1 MTKLP
6 RNEYP
11 RPQLVRDAWLCLN
24 GEWEFEIDA
33 GESGE
38 ERGLIDAEKLSGTIT
53 VPFCP
58 ESKLSGIE
66 HKDFMRCVW
75 YAKNLSVPA
84 EWKGKRIL
92 LHFGAVDYVATVW
105 VNGKKAGM
113 HTGGY
118 TPFVFDITDM
128 LNFANDR
135 IVLSAFD
142 DVRSHNQPA
151 GKQSTRLASYDC
163 SYSRT
168 TGIWQTVWMEAVED
182 VHIGNLRM
190 TPDTAAC
197 AVTTECR
204 LTGDPENTALTV
216 RVTYDG
222 REVGFASAA
231 GITGNSVTLTIPL
244 SEKHLWEV
252 GIGNLYDVELTLTKN
267 GKTVDYATSYFGLRS
282 VSLVGRTFRLNGRV
296 VFGRWVLDQG
306 FYPGGIY
313 TAPTDEDLKNDI
325 LKSMELGFNGA
336 RLHQKIFEPRFLYWA
351 DRLGYLCWGE
361 HANGELSI
369 DTPEAI
375 AHFLPEW
382 LEAVERDY
390 NHPAIIGWCPF
401 NETWD
406 YRGKRQA
413 DCVLAQIFCVTKALD
428 ATRPVID
435 TSGNFHVVTDIYDV
449 HDYEQDPAKFAT
461 YYARIA
467 EGIVNEPCE
476 RISDRSIRGRQH
488 YDGKKPLFVS
498 EYGGILWTDK
508 QGGWGYGSGP
518 KTEQE
523 FLDRYKGLTDALL
536 DNEDVMGFC
545 YTQLFDVEQEQNG
558 LMTYEREF
566 KFDPALLH
574 AINTREAAIEKK
586 HRG

>member
-1 MTKLP
+1 MKQIP

-11 RPQLVRDAWLCLN
+11 RPQLVRDTWLCLN

-38 ERGLIDAEKLSGTIT
+38 ARGLPEAGQLAGSIT

-58 ESKLSGIE
+58 ESKLSGVE

-84 EWKGKRIL
+84 DWKGKRIL
-92 LHFGAVDYVATVW
+92 LHFGAVDYFSTVW
-105 VNGKKAGM
+105 VNGKKVGT

-118 TPFVFDITDM
+118 TPFEFDITDE

-135 IVLSAFD
+135 VVLSAFD

-151 GKQSTRLASYDC
+151 GKQSSRFASHGC
-163 SYSRT
+163 SYTRT
-168 TGIWQTVWMEAVED
+168 TGIWQTVWMEAVEN
-182 VHIGNLRM
+182 VHIGSLRM

-204 LTGDPENTALTV
+204 LAGDPDGTALTV
-216 RVTYDG
+216 RVTYAG
-222 REVGFASAA
+222 KEVGTATAT
-231 GITGNSVTLTIPL
+231 GITGNSVMLTVPL

-252 GIGNLYDVELTLTKN
+252 GVGNLYDVELTLTKN
-267 GKTVDYATSYFGLRS
+267 GKPVDRAASYFGLRS
-282 VSLVGRTFRLNGRV
+282 VSLVGRTFRLNGQV

-306 FYPGGIY
+306 FYPDGIY

-325 LKSMELGFNGA
+325 LNSMKLGFNGA
-336 RLHQKIFEPRFLYWA
+336 RLHEKIFEPRFLYWA

-361 HANGELSI
+361 HANWELNISE
-369 DTPEAI
+369 PGAI

-406 YRGKRQA
+406 FRGRRQE
-413 DCVLAQIFCVTKALD
+413 DSVLAQVWRVTKALD

-435 TSGNFHVVTDIYDV
+435 TSGNFHVETDIYDV
-449 HDYEQDPAKFAT
+449 HDYEQDPEKFAS
-461 YYARIA
+461 YYAQIS
-467 EGIVNEPCE
+467 EGIVNDQCG
-476 RISDRSIRGRQH
+476 RSSDRSRNGRQF
-488 YDGKKPLFVS
+488 YDGKMPVFVS
-498 EYGGILWTDK
+498 EYGGIRWTDK
-508 QGGWGYGSGP
+508 QDGWGYGAGP
-518 KTEQE
+518 ETEEE
-523 FLDRYKGLTDALL
+523 FLARYKGLTDALL
-536 DNEDVMGFC
+536 DNEDIMGFC

-558 LMTYEREF
+558 LMTYERKF
-566 KFDPALLH
+566 KFDPAILH
-574 AINTREAAIEKK
+574 AINSREAAIEKK
-586 HRG
+586 YRV

>member
-1 MTKLP
+1 MKQIP

-38 ERGLIDAEKLSGTIT
+38 ARGLVKAPKLAGTIT

-58 ESKLSGIE
+58 ESKLSGVE

-75 YAKNLSVPA
+75 YAKTLNIPA

-92 LHFGAVDYVATVW
+92 LHFGAVDYLATVW
-105 VNGKKAGM
+105 VNGKQVGT

-118 TPFVFDITDM
+118 TPFAFDITDC
-128 LNFANDR
+128 LNYENDR
-135 IVLSAFD
+135 VVLSAFD

-151 GKQSTRLASYDC
+151 GKQSSRFASYGC
-163 SYSRT
+163 SYTRT

-182 VHIGNLRM
+182 LHIGSLRM

-197 AVTTECR
+197 AVTVECR
-204 LTGDPENTALTV
+204 LAGDPAGAALAV

-222 REVGFASAA
+222 KEVGTASAA
-231 GITGNSVTLTIPL
+231 GITGNSVTVTVPL

-252 GIGNLYDVELTLTKN
+252 GIGNLYDVELTLTKD
-267 GKTVDYATSYFGLRS
+267 GKPADRATSYFGLRS

-306 FYPGGIY
+306 FYPDGIY

-325 LKSMELGFNGA
+325 LNSMKLGFNGA
-336 RLHQKIFEPRFLYWA
+336 RLHEKIFEPRFLYWA

-361 HANGELSI
+361 HANWELNISE
-369 DTPEAI
+369 PGAI

-406 YRGKRQA
+406 FRGRAQ
-413 DCVLAQIFCVTKALD
+413 DNSVLSQVWRVTKALD

-435 TSGNFHVVTDIYDV
+435 TSGNFHVETDIYDV
-449 HDYEQDPAKFAT
+449 HDYEQDPEKFVT
-461 YYARIA
+461 YYAQIP
-467 EGIVNEPCE
+467 EGIVMDQCA
-476 RISDRSIRGRQH
+476 RSADRARNSRQH
-488 YDGKKPLFVS
+488 YDGKLPVFVS
-498 EYGGILWTDK
+498 EYGGIRWTDK
-508 QGGWGYGSGP
+508 KDGWGYGKGP
-518 KTEQE
+518 ETEQE
-523 FLDRYKGLTDALL
+523 FLDRYKGLTDVLL
-536 DNEDVMGFC
+536 DNEDIMGFC

-558 LMTYEREF
+558 LMTYERKF
-566 KFDPALLH
+566 KFDPAVMH
-574 AINTREAAIEKK
+574 AINSREAAIEKK
-586 HRG
+586 YNK

>member
-1 MTKLP
+1 MKQIP

-38 ERGLIDAEKLSGTIT
+38 ARGLVKAPKLAGTIT

-58 ESKLSGIE
+58 ESKLSGVE

-75 YAKNLSVPA
+75 YAKTLNIPA

-92 LHFGAVDYVATVW
+92 LHFGAVDYLATVW
-105 VNGKKAGM
+105 VNGRQVGT

-118 TPFVFDITDM
+118 TPFAFDITDC
-128 LNFANDR
+128 LNYENDR
-135 IVLSAFD
+135 VVLSAFD

-151 GKQSTRLASYDC
+151 GKQSSRFASYGC
-163 SYSRT
+163 SYTRT

-182 VHIGNLRM
+182 LHIGSLRM

-197 AVTTECR
+197 AVTVECR
-204 LTGDPENTALTV
+204 LAGDPAGAALAV

-222 REVGFASAA
+222 KEVGTASAA
-231 GITGNSVTLTIPL
+231 GITGNSVMLTVPL

-252 GIGNLYDVELTLTKN
+252 GVGNLYDVELTLTKD
-267 GKTVDYATSYFGLRS
+267 GKPVDRATSYFGLRS

-306 FYPGGIY
+306 FYPDGIY

-325 LKSMELGFNGA
+325 LNSMKLGFNGA
-336 RLHQKIFEPRFLYWA
+336 RLHEKIFEPRFLYWA

-361 HANGELSI
+361 HANWELNISE
-369 DTPEAI
+369 PGAI

-406 YRGKRQA
+406 FRGRAQ
-413 DCVLAQIFCVTKALD
+413 DNSVLSQVWRVTKALD

-435 TSGNFHVVTDIYDV
+435 TSGNFHVETDIYDV
-449 HDYEQDPAKFAT
+449 HDYEQDPEKFVT
-461 YYARIA
+461 YYAQIP
-467 EGIVNEPCE
+467 EGIVMDQCA
-476 RISDRSIRGRQH
+476 RSADRARNTRQH
-488 YDGKKPLFVS
+488 YDGKLPVFVS
-498 EYGGILWTDK
+498 EYGGIRWTDK
-508 QGGWGYGSGP
+508 KDGWGYGKGP
-518 KTEQE
+518 ETEQE
-523 FLDRYKGLTDALL
+523 FLDRYKGLTDVLL
-536 DNEDVMGFC
+536 DNEDIMGFC

-558 LMTYEREF
+558 LMTYERKF
-566 KFDPALLH
+566 KFDPAVMH
-574 AINTREAAIEKK
+574 AINSREAAIEKK
-586 HRG
+586 YNK

>member
-1 MTKLP
+1 MKQIP

-11 RPQLVRDAWLCLN
+11 RPQLVRDTWLCLN

-38 ERGLIDAEKLSGTIT
+38 ARGLPEAGRLAGSIT

-58 ESKLSGIE
+58 ESKLSGVE

-84 EWKGKRIL
+84 DWKGKRIL
-92 LHFGAVDYVATVW
+92 LHFGAVDYFSTVW
-105 VNGKKAGM
+105 VNGKKVGT

-118 TPFVFDITDM
+118 TPFEFDITDE

-135 IVLSAFD
+135 VVLSAFD

-151 GKQSTRLASYDC
+151 GKQSSRFESHGC
-163 SYSRT
+163 SYTRT

-182 VHIGNLRM
+182 VHIGSLRM

-204 LTGDPENTALTV
+204 LAGNPDGTALTV
-216 RVTYDG
+216 RVTYAG
-222 REVGFASAA
+222 KEVGTATAT
-231 GITGNSVTLTIPL
+231 GITGNSVMLTVPL

-252 GIGNLYDVELTLTKN
+252 GVGNLYDVELTLTKN
-267 GKTVDYATSYFGLRS
+267 GKPVDRAASYFGLRS
-282 VSLVGRTFRLNGRV
+282 VSLVGRTFRLNGQV

-306 FYPGGIY
+306 FYPDGIY

-325 LKSMELGFNGA
+325 LNSMKLGFNGA
-336 RLHQKIFEPRFLYWA
+336 RLHEKIFEPRFLYWA

-361 HANGELSI
+361 HANWELNISE
-369 DTPEAI
+369 PGAI

-406 YRGKRQA
+406 FRGRRQE
-413 DCVLAQIFCVTKALD
+413 DSVLAQVWRVTKALD

-435 TSGNFHVVTDIYDV
+435 TSGNFHVETDIYDV
-449 HDYEQDPAKFAT
+449 HDYEQDPEKFAS
-461 YYARIA
+461 YYAQIS
-467 EGIVNEPCE
+467 EGIVNDQCG
-476 RISDRSIRGRQH
+476 RSSDRSRNSRQF
-488 YDGKKPLFVS
+488 YDGKMPVFVS
-498 EYGGILWTDK
+498 EYGGIRWTDK
-508 QGGWGYGSGP
+508 QDGWGYGAGP
-518 KTEQE
+518 ETEEE
-523 FLDRYKGLTDALL
+523 FLARYKGLTDALL
-536 DNEDVMGFC
+536 DNEDIMGFC

-558 LMTYEREF
+558 LMTYERKF
-566 KFDPALLH
+566 KFDPAILH
-574 AINTREAAIEKK
+574 AINSREAAIEKK
-586 HRG
+586 YRV

>member
-1 MTKLP
+1 MKQIP

-38 ERGLIDAEKLSGTIT
+38 ARGLVKAPKLAGTIT

-58 ESKLSGIE
+58 ESKLSGVE

-75 YAKNLSVPA
+75 YAKMLNIPA

-92 LHFGAVDYVATVW
+92 LHFGAVDYLATVW
-105 VNGKKAGM
+105 VNGKQVGT

-118 TPFVFDITDM
+118 TPFAFDITDC
-128 LNFANDR
+128 LNYENDR
-135 IVLSAFD
+135 VVLSAFD

-151 GKQSTRLASYDC
+151 GKQSSRFASYGC
-163 SYSRT
+163 SYTRT

-182 VHIGNLRM
+182 LHIGSLRM

-197 AVTTECR
+197 AVTVECR
-204 LTGDPENTALTV
+204 LAGDPAGAALAV

-222 REVGFASAA
+222 KEVGTASAA
-231 GITGNSVTLTIPL
+231 GITGNSVTVTVPL

-252 GIGNLYDVELTLTKN
+252 GVGNLYDVELTLTKD
-267 GKTVDYATSYFGLRS
+267 GKPVDRATSYFGLRS

-306 FYPGGIY
+306 FYPDGIY

-325 LKSMELGFNGA
+325 LNSMKLGFNGA
-336 RLHQKIFEPRFLYWA
+336 RLHEKIFEPRFLYWA

-361 HANGELSI
+361 HANWELNISE
-369 DTPEAI
+369 PGAI

-406 YRGKRQA
+406 FRGRAQ
-413 DCVLAQIFCVTKALD
+413 DNSVLSQVWRVTKALD

-435 TSGNFHVVTDIYDV
+435 TSGNFHVETDIYDV
-449 HDYEQDPAKFAT
+449 HDYEQDPEKFVT
-461 YYARIA
+461 YYAQIP
-467 EGIVNEPCE
+467 EGIVMDQCA
-476 RISDRSIRGRQH
+476 RSADRARNSRQH
-488 YDGKKPLFVS
+488 YDGKLPVFVS
-498 EYGGILWTDK
+498 EYGGIRWTDK
-508 QGGWGYGSGP
+508 KDGWGYGKGP
-518 KTEQE
+518 ETEQE
-523 FLDRYKGLTDALL
+523 FLDRYKGLTDVLL
-536 DNEDVMGFC
+536 DNEDIMGFC

-558 LMTYEREF
+558 LMTYERKF
-566 KFDPALLH
+566 KFDPAVMH
-574 AINTREAAIEKK
+574 AINSREAAIEKK
-586 HRG
+586 YNK